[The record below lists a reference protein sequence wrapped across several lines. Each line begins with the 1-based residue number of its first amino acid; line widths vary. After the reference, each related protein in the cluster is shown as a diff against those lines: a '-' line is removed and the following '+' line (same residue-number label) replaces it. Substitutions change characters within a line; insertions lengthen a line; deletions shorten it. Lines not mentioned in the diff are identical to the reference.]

1 MNKIFSKFSLLII
14 IGFLSIS
21 SSTNVTYAANL
32 TWNGSTS
39 SDWTVGANWD
49 GGIVPA
55 VRDKTI
61 IPTGLGNY
69 PIISTGTVTVK
80 DVQIDGTGSL
90 TITGGT
96 FNVTGKIEFLP
107 TTSPYG
113 TVTQSGGT
121 LNVRDLKFKG
131 AGTFYQSGSSLL
143 TVSHDYKNDGGGTFN
158 STGGTIQFT
167 GVAGAAADFS
177 TGTNQFFNVII
188 DAAANPGF
196 DNNPTGQ
203 ISVSGNYTNNNSSL
217 DVTTAEF
224 TFNGSGDQTIYSA
237 STPLPA
243 AATFGTLVIDKPSGA
258 IQLLSDVAVENTFT
272 EVNGTLDKNGF
283 TLWVNG
289 SPLPVELSS
298 FSAVIIE
305 NRIELKWRTETEIN
319 NYGFEI
325 DRAVSDYPNLIW
337 KKIGFVEGH
346 GNSNSPKE
354 YNFLDSEV
362 NSAGIY
368 SYRLKQIDNDG
379 SYEFSK
385 TLEVNFGSPIKFEL
399 NQNYPNPF
407 NPSTTISFTLPQ
419 SGNVALKVFNS
430 IGEEV
435 ITLTDGFI
443 EAGVYTFN
451 FNADGLPSGMYI
463 YQLNTPEKTQARK
476 MILMK

>member
-14 IGFLSIS
+14 VGFLFIS
-21 SSTNVTYAANL
+21 FSTNFTFAGDK
-32 TWNGSTS
+32 TWNGSVS
-39 SDWTVGANWD
+39 SVWTLGANWD
-49 GGIVPA
+49 GGVPA
-55 VRDKTI
+55 SSDNAI
-61 IPTGLGNY
+61 IPTGLTNY
-69 PIISTGTVTVK
+69 PIISSGTVDIK

-90 TITGGT
+90 TINGGT
-96 FNVTGKIEFLP
+96 LNVTRKIEFLA

-113 TVTQSGGT
+113 TITQSGGT
-121 LNVRDLKFKG
+121 INVRDLKFTG
-131 AGTFYQSGSSLL
+131 AGTFNQSGTSVL
-143 TVSHDYKNDGGGTFN
+143 TVSHDYKNNGSGTFN

-167 GVAGAAADFS
+167 GAAGPAARFD
-177 TGTNQFFNVII
+177 TGTNQFYNVII
-188 DAAANPGF
+188 DAGVDPNF
-196 DNNPTGQ
+196 DNGTGG
-203 ISVSGNYTNNNSSL
+203 IIKVAGNYTNNNSGL

-224 TFNGSGDQTIYSA
+224 TFNESGDQTITSA

-243 AATFGTLVIDKPSGA
+243 TTTFGNLVIDKPSGT
-258 IQLLSDVAVENTFT
+258 IKLLTDVAVENTFT
-272 EVNGTLDKNGF
+272 ETNGTLDENGS

-463 YQLNTPEKTQARK
+463 YQLNTPEKTQVRK